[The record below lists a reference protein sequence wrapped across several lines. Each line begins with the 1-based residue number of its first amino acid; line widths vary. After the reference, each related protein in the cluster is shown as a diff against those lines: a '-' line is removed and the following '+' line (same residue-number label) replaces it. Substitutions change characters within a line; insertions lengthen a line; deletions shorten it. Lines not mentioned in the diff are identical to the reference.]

1 MDNSLKSYSHPAY
14 EGRNNIWYLNSIPQ
28 VKNFLNAV
36 QNETNRK
43 MCEDIFDSFDKEV
56 LGKFE
61 QLEMGILHGDFN
73 EQNILCRQMKNNPD
87 QWEIF
92 RYNTMYTYTVVI
104 MTLRTYPY

>member
-73 EQNILCRQMKNNPD
+73 EQNILCRQMKNDPD

-92 RYNTMYTYTVVI
+92 RYDTIHTVMI
-104 MTLRTYPY
+104 IFLFTYPY